1 MSLNI
6 RPAKPDD
13 ALIAAAL
20 LAETTGEFGVHV
32 LGLGSP
38 ELQFKALC
46 LWFEDSANRFS
57 YQVASIAEL
66 AGLTAGVLV
75 AFEGRLL
82 NRLTL
87 GCARRI
93 FRAYTPANAFTMI
106 KRNLHLAGQREAEK
120 DEYLIAHLAVAEGF
134 RKQGVGQALLEKAA
148 QDARAAGYEK
158 LVLEVEVD
166 NHKAVALY
174 HKSGFEVAGTF
185 KFNDRTSSI
194 SSPGFYKM
202 LKTL

>member
-13 ALIAAAL
+13 ALIAATL

-134 RKQGVGQALLEKAA
+134 RRQGVGQALIEKAT
-148 QDARAAGYEK
+148 QDARAMNYSK
-158 LVLEVEVD
+158 LVLEVEIE
-166 NHKAVALY
+166 NYSAVALY
-174 HKSGFEVAGTF
+174 HKAGFETVQTF
-185 KFNDRTSSI
+185 LYKGITASI